1 MLRFI
6 KSFFKRTHEP
16 QSAPQAPYKVE
27 APVAEPAKCGCGRSP
42 TGRCIGWHGLTEE
55 GYMDKLNLWIAEQAQ
70 ADKENN
76 ERTLD

>member
-1 MLRFI
+1 MMP
-6 KSFFKRTHEP
+6 KPE
-16 QSAPQAPYKVE
+16 
-27 APVAEPAKCGCGRSP
+27 VAGQCGCGRSP

-70 ADKENN
+70 TDKDDN